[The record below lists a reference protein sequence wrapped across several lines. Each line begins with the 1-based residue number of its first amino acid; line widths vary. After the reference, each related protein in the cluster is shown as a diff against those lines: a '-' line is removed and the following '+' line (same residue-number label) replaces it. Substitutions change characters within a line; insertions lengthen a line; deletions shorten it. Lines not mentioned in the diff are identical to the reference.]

1 MTQIRLSF
9 TSKKNPLGNIFIW
22 FATPPQRTFFHPLV
36 GVAVAQGELAQYQAA
51 GYNVVAKWCLQNTK
65 RHGTNQCHYLPVVS
79 LQWKKYS

>member
-1 MTQIRLSF
+1 MA
-9 TSKKNPLGNIFIW
+9 TSSYGL
-22 FATPPQRTFFHPLV
+22 QHPHR
-36 GVAVAQGELAQYQAA
+36 GPYQAA